1 MPTTHQGEFSVH
13 FWGVRGSIPCPGPHT
28 IRYGG
33 NTSCVEMRVN
43 GQRIIFDAGTGI
55 RVLGE
60 AMLQEAMVQEAAL
73 GNPQPIE
80 AHLFFSHTHW
90 DHIQG
95 FPFFGPAFV
104 QGNCFHIYGGEAPDG
119 SSILQ
124 RLSAQ
129 MLHPNFPVPIQI
141 MGGHL
146 YFNDI
151 LPDARIELPEGVVVQ
166 AAPLNHPGGALGYRV
181 SWENHAAVY
190 VTDTEHFSD
199 RLDENVLQLIQ
210 DADVLIY
217 DCTYT
222 EAEYNHPRQSKVGWG
237 HSTWNA
243 AVALA
248 TEARVK
254 SLAIFHHDP
263 SHTDEFMDRLG
274 REARAVFPGSMV
286 AYEGLVLDLVRREVA
301 ADALDDS
308 LDSQVDRPADPQ
320 SPQPAVCE
328 NVTLCS

>member
-1 MPTTHQGEFSVH
+1 MPNHYQGEFSVH

-43 GQRIIFDAGTGI
+43 GQRLIFDAGTGI

-60 AMLQEAMVQEAAL
+60 AMLGEAAL
-73 GNPQPIE
+73 REQQLEAPQAIE

-104 QGNCFHIYGGEAPDG
+104 QGNCFHIYGATAADG
-119 SSILQ
+119 STILQ

-151 LPDARIELPEGVVVQ
+151 EAGARIELPDGVLVQ
-166 AAPLNHPGGALGYRV
+166 AASLNHPGGALGYRV
-181 SWENHAAVY
+181 SWGDHVAAY

-199 RLDENVLQLIQ
+199 RLDDNILKLIQ

-222 EAEYNHPRQSKVGWG
+222 EDEYNHPRQSKVGWG

-248 TEARVK
+248 LEAGVR

-263 SHTDEFMDRLG
+263 SHTDDFMDRLG
-274 REARAVFPGSMV
+274 REARAVFPNSVV
-286 AYEGLVLDLVRREVA
+286 AHEGLVLDLVHCEP
-301 ADALDDS
+301 
-308 LDSQVDRPADPQ
+308 QV
-320 SPQPAVCE
+320 PQPALCE